1 MARLLTALV
10 IFLELA
16 ALAVIAMAVT
26 LGRFD
31 QGAAFFLALFGVI
44 AIVATAAVFA
54 LPKGMGASVAV
65 HGMLVFGSVIFV
77 FPFVWLVGTS
87 FKYPEEIV
95 VYPPKWIPSTPHA
108 VAQSPY
114 VSAELYKPVER
125 PAGMPRDRWE
135 RLWPAIEA
143 ALWARAVATL
153 GPERPAGLHEIEVR
167 AAVTQGLWQTVA
179 AGMPANIWEQPDE
192 ALAAAFAGRVDEG
205 RVDDVWTTVFRC
217 VALRDPFI
225 TAVDRREH
233 FLGDGSRTLLEA
245 YAVPVGDVRL
255 KRRPISLTAAESPPP
270 LIMEYGFTQTRRA
283 GITADL
289 PLPVPESELLSIT
302 LPIRQDR
309 SWHRLGFT
317 LEFGGRRYVSRNALF
332 LGHYRWQELTFKLS
346 DRDSRDERDL
356 GIWPLAPAPRHDG
369 AFNAPGCMRMTLHVD
384 RASLPAATL
393 FKYTQSYR
401 NAWNVGQY
409 WRYYI
414 FNSAYLVTLTV
425 FGQVLSCSMV
435 AFAFARLRWPGRDA
449 LFFLLLATLMLPG
462 QVTMIPVFLIF
473 RTLGWYN
480 TLRPL
485 WVPAF
490 FGGAFFIFL
499 LRQFM
504 KGIPRELEEAAR
516 IDGCGYAA
524 IYWRIILPLMKP
536 ALAAVGIFTFMGTW
550 NEFMGPLIYLSDQRL
565 FPLALGLFD
574 FRAQHG
580 GDFGILMAAS
590 TIMVLPVV
598 VLFFFAQKYFIQ
610 GVTLTGMKN

>member
-1 MARLLTALV
+1 MMARLLLALL
-10 IFLELA
+10 IFAELS
-16 ALAVIAMAVT
+16 ALALIAIAVG

-31 QGAAFFLALFGVI
+31 QEPVFFIALFGLAGVVAI
-44 AIVATAAVFA
+44 AAGFM
-54 LPKGMGASVAV
+54 LPRKMGAAAAI
-65 HGMLVFGSVIFV
+65 HGLLVFGSAIFV

-95 VYPPKWIPSTPHA
+95 VYPPKWIPSVPHA

-114 VSAELYKPVER
+114 VSAELYSSVER
-125 PAGMPRDRWE
+125 PPGMARERWE
-135 RLWPAIEA
+135 RLWPEIKA
-143 ALWARAVATL
+143 ALWARAAVML
-153 GPERPAGLHEIEVR
+153 GTERLAGLDDAAIRE
-167 AAVTQGLWQTVA
+167 AVTQGLWQSIVT
-179 AGMPANIWEQPDE
+179 GMPLDSWAQPDE
-192 ALAAAFAGRVDEG
+192 ALVAAFAARVDEG
-205 RVDDVWTTVFRC
+205 RVDDVWTSVFRC

-225 TAVDRREH
+225 TGVDRREH
-233 FLGDGSRTLLEA
+233 FLGDGGLNLLET
-245 YAVPVGDVRL
+245 YAAPIGDVQL
-255 KRRPISLTAAESPPP
+255 KHRPISLSAESQMP
-270 LIMEYGFTQTRRA
+270 LIMEYGFARSRRA
-283 GITADL
+283 GITVEL
-289 PLPVPESELLSIT
+289 PLPVPASDLLSIT

-309 SWHRLGFT
+309 SWHRIRFT
-317 LEFGGRRYVSRNALF
+317 LEFGGRRYESRNALF
-332 LGHYRWQELTFKLS
+332 LGHYRWQELTFKLY
-346 DRDSRDERDL
+346 DRDQRDERDL
-356 GIWPLAPAPRHDG
+356 GIWPLMPARRHEG
-369 AFNAPGCMRMTLHVD
+369 AFNAPGRMRMALYVE
-384 RASLPAATL
+384 RAPLPAAAL
-393 FKYTQSYR
+393 YKYTQSYR
-401 NAWNVGQY
+401 NAWAAGMY

-425 FGQVLSCSMV
+425 IGQILSCSMV

-449 LFFLLLATLMLPG
+449 LFFLLLGTLMLPG

-480 TLRPL
+480 TLIPL
-485 WVPAF
+485 WAPAF

-516 IDGCGYAA
+516 IDGCGYGG

-574 FRAQHG
+574 FRAQFG